1 MWVVVIKQQ
10 GENKVRFG
18 FNKSNDALS
27 FVETCMECGEI
38 GTEIAIK
45 EVEED

>member
-1 MWVVVIKQQ
+1 MWIVVVKQS
-10 GENKVRFG
+10 ENKVRFG
-18 FNKSNDALS
+18 FNKSSDALS

-38 GTEIAIK
+38 GTEITIK

>member
-18 FNKSNDALS
+18 FNKSSDALS
-27 FVETCMECGEI
+27 FVETCMECGES
-38 GTEIAIK
+38 GTEITIK
-45 EVEED
+45 EVRED